1 VFIFK
6 EKREDKLV
14 RLSER
19 ERKRGKRLKEKERK
33 TKSIHER

>member
-19 ERKRGKRLKEKERK
+19 EKERK
-33 TKSIHER
+33 EIKRERTKNKIHT